1 MSYAVGAIMKVPLAA
16 RCGNGTRLRA
26 ILLGSIA
33 LAVIGATAAAAEP
46 IRIVAFGD
54 SNTAGFGVPR
64 KDAYPAKLERALRAM
79 HHDVRVTNAGING
92 DTTLGAI
99 KRLEA
104 SVPQDAKIA
113 IVEFATNDRRAGVKP
128 ERIRTNLATIV
139 RRLRL
144 FELEV
149 LLAGYRWADF
159 SDIARAHDAL
169 YFQWGAP
176 RKSRFYIRGNP
187 GNHLNA
193 AGYDVV
199 VARIVPQIETLIA
212 RVRSRR

>member
-1 MSYAVGAIMKVPLAA
+1 MRVALFPTLLLLVAVL
-16 RCGNGTRLRA
+16 GT
-26 ILLGSIA
+26 
-33 LAVIGATAAAAEP
+33 TAAAVSAEP
-46 IRIVAFGD
+46 VRIVALGD

-64 KDAYPAKLERALRAM
+64 KQAYPAKLEAALRAKG
-79 HHDVRVTNAGING
+79 HDVRVTNAGVNG
-92 DTTLGAI
+92 GTTLGAI

-113 IVEFATNDRRAGVKP
+113 IVEFGTNDRRAGVKP
-128 ERIRTNLATIV
+128 ERIRKNLETIV
-139 RRLRL
+139 RRLWL

-176 RKSRFYIRGNP
+176 RQPRFYIRGNP

-199 VARIVPQIETLIA
+199 VARILPQIETLIA

>member
-1 MSYAVGAIMKVPLAA
+1 MSYAVGVIMKVPLAPRRVSSA
-16 RCGNGTRLRA
+16 QLRR

-33 LAVIGATAAAAEP
+33 LIALSGPAIAEP
-46 IRIVAFGD
+46 IRIVALGD

-64 KDAYPAKLERALRAM
+64 NRAYPAKLEMALRAKG
-79 HHDVRVTNAGING
+79 HDARVTNAGVNG

-113 IVEFATNDRRAGVKP
+113 IVEFGTNDRHAGVKL

-144 FELEV
+144 FEIEL

-159 SDIARAHDAL
+159 SDIAQAHDAL

-176 RKSRFYIRGNP
+176 RNPLFYIRGNP

-193 AGYDVV
+193 AGYDVI
-199 VARIVPQIETLIA
+199 VARILPQIETLIA